1 MVLAT
6 QRSGSSWVQEM
17 LNSHPDIRVYTELF
31 VAGATGYPMWEP
43 KDIEFAGS
51 YLEARVRFPQLI
63 THPYWVVRYLNS
75 VFHQSD
81 VKAVG
86 LKYMYD
92 QIRRS
97 PEVLA
102 YVPLRGVKVVHLI
115 RRNLLDTVI
124 SARLAD
130 ATGLYHLAADDR
142 PPVPWWP
149 STRALTRVRL
159 EVPELLAEFKR
170 LLRERERIRTWLRVT
185 RARTTEV
192 EYETLARNA
201 SAFAPVLEF
210 LGIPGT
216 DAPRLQSGL
225 EKVRTRSQAD
235 VVENLAE
242 VSAALSGTPYES
254 FLEP

>member
-1 MVLAT
+1 MTRPLPFMVLAT
-6 QRSGSSWVQEM
+6 QRSGSSWAQEM

-31 VAGATGYPMWEP
+31 VTGASGYPMWEP
-43 KDIEFAGS
+43 KNIEFAGS

-86 LKYMYD
+86 LE
-92 QIRRS
+92 S
-97 PEVLA
+97 
-102 YVPLRGVKVVHLI
+102 
-115 RRNLLDTVI
+115 
-124 SARLAD
+124 
-130 ATGLYHLAADDR
+130 
-142 PPVPWWP
+142 

-159 EVPELLAEFKR
+159 EVPELLAEFRR
-170 LLRERERIRTWLRVT
+170 LLRDRERIRTWLSVT
-185 RARTTEV
+185 RSRTTEV
-192 EYETLARNA
+192 EYETLAANA

-216 DAPRLQSGL
+216 DAPNLQSGL
-225 EKVRTRSQAD
+225 EKARTRSQAD